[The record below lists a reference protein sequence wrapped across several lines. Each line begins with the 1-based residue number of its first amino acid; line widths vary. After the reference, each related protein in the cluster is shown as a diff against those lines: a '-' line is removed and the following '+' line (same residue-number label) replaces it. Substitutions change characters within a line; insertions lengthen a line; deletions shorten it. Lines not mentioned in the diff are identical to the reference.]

1 MVGHFQFTF
10 ERVVRLPRRR
20 FENGKGIVMRKQ
32 LIATIAL
39 MLLGLIAVGAG
50 DAHADRGRGHGYGR
64 VGVGIVVG
72 PPFWGP
78 WYYPPSYY
86 YPPYY
91 PPVVIERP
99 APPVYIEQ
107 SSPVESR
114 PQAGYWY
121 YCQSPGGYYPEVRE
135 CPGGWVK
142 VLPRP

>member
-1 MVGHFQFTF
+1 
-10 ERVVRLPRRR
+10 
-20 FENGKGIVMRKQ
+20 MRKQ
-32 LIATIAL
+32 LIGTIAL
-39 MLLGLIAVGAG
+39 MLLGLVAVGAG
-50 DAHADRGRGHGYGR
+50 DAHADRGRGHGHGR

-72 PPFWGP
+72 SPFWGP
-78 WYYPPSYY
+78 WYYPPPYY

-91 PPVVIERP
+91 PPVVIERQ

-107 SSPVESR
+107 SPAVESR

-121 YCQSPGGYYPEVRE
+121 YCQSPSGYYPEVRE